1 VAGRTS
7 RVVALSFI
15 ANFFNNLPNSSN
27 CLACYLIKSGN
38 ISSRSFSLLPLAIK
52 RRLTFPFPD
61 PSLIST
67 RIHKRRISFVMS
79 SSNVAFGD
87 DEFSKEGNDTK
98 NNGLPDGVVHNVL
111 NHLTGNEII
120 ILFLRSAL

>member
-27 CLACYLIKSGN
+27 SLAGYLIKSGN
-38 ISSRSFSLLPLAIK
+38 ISSRSFSLLPLAVK
-52 RRLTFPFPD
+52 RLLTVPD

-67 RIHKRRISFVMS
+67 RVHIRRISFVMS

>member
-1 VAGRTS
+1 MAGRTS

-27 CLACYLIKSGN
+27 CLACYLIKGGN
-38 ISSRSFSLLPLAIK
+38 ISSRSFSFLPLAVK
-52 RRLTFPFPD
+52 RRLTFPD

-67 RIHKRRISFVMS
+67 RIHIRRISFVMS

>member
-1 VAGRTS
+1 
-7 RVVALSFI
+7 
-15 ANFFNNLPNSSN
+15 
-27 CLACYLIKSGN
+27 
-38 ISSRSFSLLPLAIK
+38 
-52 RRLTFPFPD
+52 
-61 PSLIST
+61 
-67 RIHKRRISFVMS
+67 MS